1 MLKLPT
7 PVIKNRIRNDDLY
20 FKAMEQGATSLQ
32 ALVIANRDIPEG
44 TDIQGFMNP
53 SLDNI
58 PNVGLMQDIR
68 KAGNRIADAI
78 IENEKI
84 CLACD
89 FDVDGISSAAVMY
102 KALVDLFGYD
112 QSNVDVC
119 ISNRMKEGY
128 GLNDQVIDRIL
139 AKDPIPSLVVTADQG
154 SANEP
159 QIKRYIEETK
169 KISKRRKGAKKT
181 IDRVGEVI
189 VSDHHEIPKEG
200 GPASA
205 YAFVNPQRH
214 DDEFPDKTICGCTVA
229 MFVMASVRAAL
240 IKKGHLGKDAPTIKP
255 LMAYSTAAT
264 IADCVSM
271 ASQINRAIV
280 RHGLEE
286 INNETLPAWKAM
298 KNLCVKEAI
307 EPVRAESIAFG
318 LGPMINACSRTG
330 GDGLNAVRY
339 YLAETDAD
347 ANRYLSFLN
356 VDNDI
361 RKDIEKRL
369 VQEAME
375 KSIDLIEKGF
385 YSLVIPIKQG
395 HHGIHGIA
403 ASRIV
408 ERFGRPTIILSPK
421 STTKEIVTH
430 QQAELL
436 TGEKI
441 PLNKVK
447 EFYDIPKSYSFI
459 SHETKKGKNGKKEYT
474 FFKETVVV
482 MSGSGRSIDGLGEDH
497 KGQLNL
503 LGCMIEAHEKHNI
516 FLGFGGHHMAAGM
529 GLNADKAL
537 TLREGIEEAV
547 RSKVEESELYPKIW
561 SDGELPAGYNIDEAF
576 VEELAGLEPYG
587 RMFDYPAFTI
597 EAEVVELKICGK
609 NNDTGKFKIRYN
621 NVNYDG
627 MWFKYVLNPA
637 HKFIR
642 QGGKYRFVVQPK
654 FNYFMGRRTV
664 QVNIQHAEEI

>member
-1 MLKLPT
+1 MKLPK
-7 PVIKNRIRNDDLY
+7 PVIKKRLKNEELFN
-20 FKAMEQGATSLQ
+20 KAIAEGASILQ
-32 ALVIANRDIPEG
+32 ATIIANRDIPEG

-53 SLDNI
+53 SLNNLPDI
-58 PNVGLMQDIR
+58 GQMQDIK

-78 IENEKI
+78 IEGEQL

-112 QSNVDVC
+112 RTKVEVC

-139 AKDPIPSLVVTADQG
+139 EKDPIPTLVITADQG
-154 SANEP
+154 SANEA
-159 QIKRYIEETK
+159 QVKRYIEETK
-169 KISKRRKGAKKT
+169 KIMKRRGSKKR

-189 VSDHHEIPKEG
+189 ISDHHEIPTTG
-200 GPASA
+200 GPESA

-214 DDEFPDKTICGCTVA
+214 DDTFPDKTICGCTVA
-229 MFVMASVRAAL
+229 MFLMASARAAL
-240 IKKGHLGKDAPTIKP
+240 IKKGYLTKDAPTIKP

-264 IADCVSM
+264 ISDCVSM

-280 RHGLEE
+280 RHGLDE
-286 INNETLPAWKAM
+286 INNETLPAWRAM
-298 KNLCVKEAI
+298 KELCVRESI

-339 YLAETDAD
+339 YLADTYDDAKK
-347 ANRYLSFLN
+347 YLSFLQ

-369 VQEAME
+369 VEEAME
-375 KSIDLIEKGF
+375 KSAELIEKGF
-385 YSLVIPIKQG
+385 YSLVIPIKNG

-421 STTKEIVTH
+421 ATHKEIITKE
-430 QQAELL
+430 QAEEL
-436 TGEKI
+436 TGEMINLK
-441 PLNKVK
+441 NVK
-447 EFYDIPKSYSFI
+447 DFYSIPKSYSFV
-459 SHETKKGKNGKKEYT
+459 SHEVKTGKNRKKEFVFY
-474 FFKETVVV
+474 KETIVV
-482 MSGSGRSIDGLGEDH
+482 MSGSGRSIDGLGEDQ

-503 LGCMIEAHEKHNI
+503 LACMIQAHEREDV

-529 GLNADKAL
+529 GLNADKIMK
-537 TLREGIEEAV
+537 LRKGIEEAV
-547 RSKVEESELYPKIW
+547 RERVDESELYPKIW
-561 SDGELPAGYNIDEAF
+561 TDGKIPDGYTLDESFIDEIAT
-576 VEELAGLEPYG
+576 LEPYG
-587 RMFDYPAFTI
+587 RQFDYPSFTI
-597 EAEVVELKICGK
+597 EAEVAELNICGK
-609 NNDTGKFKIRYN
+609 NEDTGRFSI
-621 NVNYDG
+621 NYQNKLFTG
-627 MWFKYVLNPA
+627 MWFKFVLNPF
-637 HKFIR
+637 HKEIAV
-642 QGGKYRFVVQPK
+642 GNKYRFVVSPK
-654 FNYFMGRRTV
+654 FNYFRGKRTV
-664 QVNIQHAEEI
+664 QLMIMHAEHI

>member
-1 MLKLPT
+1 MLKLPP
-7 PVIKNRIRNDDLY
+7 PVIKNRIKNEDLY
-20 FKAMEQGATSLQ
+20 YKALEEGATVLQ
-32 ALVIANRDIPEG
+32 ALVIANRDIPKG

-58 PNVGLMQDIR
+58 PNIGQMQDIK

-78 IENEKI
+78 IEEEQI

-112 QSNVDVC
+112 ASKVDVC

-139 AKDPIPSLVVTADQG
+139 LKDPIPSLVVTADQG

-159 QIKRYIEETK
+159 QIKRYIEETT
-169 KISKRRKGAKKT
+169 KISKKRKGSKRT

-189 VSDHHEIPKEG
+189 VSDHHEIPTSG
-200 GPASA
+200 GPTSA

-214 DDEFPDKTICGCTVA
+214 DDVFPDKTICGCTVA
-229 MFVMASVRAAL
+229 MFVMATVRAAL

-255 LMAYSTAAT
+255 LMAFSTAAT
-264 IADCVSM
+264 ISDCVSM
-271 ASQINRAIV
+271 ASQLNRAIV

-330 GDGLNAVRY
+330 GDGMNAVRY
-339 YLAETDAD
+339 YLADSDNDAK
-347 ANRYLSFLN
+347 RYLSFLN

-375 KSIDLIEKGF
+375 KSVDLIEKGF
-385 YSLVIPIKQG
+385 HSLVIPIKQG

-403 ASRIV
+403 ASRVV

-421 STTKEIVTH
+421 ATTKEKIS
-430 QQAELL
+430 QSQAEMLIDERIDL
-436 TGEKI
+436 K
-441 PLNKVK
+441 KVK
-447 EFYDIPKSYSFI
+447 EFYDIPKSYSFV
-459 SHETKKGKNGKKEYT
+459 SHEVKKGKNNKKEFE
-474 FFKETVVV
+474 FFKETVTV
-482 MSGSGRSIDGLGEDH
+482 MSGSGRSVDGLGDDH

-529 GLNADKAL
+529 GLDADKAL
-537 TLREGIEEAV
+537 TLRKAIEEAV
-547 RSKVEESELYPKIW
+547 RSKVDESELYPKIW
-561 SDGELPAGYNIDEAF
+561 SDGELPANYVIDEAF
-576 VEELAGLEPYG
+576 VEELAELEPYG

-597 EAEVVELKICGK
+597 EAEVVELNICGK
-609 NNDTGKFKIRYN
+609 NNDTGRFVIRYN
-621 NVNYDG
+621 NIQYPS
-627 MWFKYVLNPA
+627 MWFKYILNPA
-637 HKFIR
+637 HKFVR
-642 QGGKYRFVVQPK
+642 QGGKYKFVVQPK
-654 FNYFMGRRTV
+654 FNYFRGQRTV
-664 QVNIQHAEEI
+664 QLSIQHAEMI